1 MWWKESLNHDFVIMM
16 VYHLFQQLWLDVEN
30 SHLVGEKL
38 YNHNLCEILY
48 YLYFLFKIVWQQEKV
63 RRRLYT
69 ILQCK
74 AANRFVVKDNAPLL
88 YWTVH

>member
-1 MWWKESLNHDFVIMM
+1 MM

-48 YLYFLFKIVWQQEKV
+48 YLVFSFQNCLTTEEGKE
-63 RRRLYT
+63 
-69 ILQCK
+69 
-74 AANRFVVKDNAPLL
+74 APL
-88 YWTVH
+88 YHFTM